1 MDTKLLIPRQP
12 YQVLLTEQYLKRVV
26 LDYGISHFYEY
37 RVSSGVSEI
46 PTSVPDGCI
55 DVMFYWSKDLKEMGA
70 DVIGTLLRPH
80 AVKVHI
86 GCHYFG
92 VRFLPGQRL
101 LFDRVPFAE
110 MIEQTLPLEDNAE
123 NRLLIEKIATA
134 PDFEGR
140 MNAFMKMY
148 LPKYIADGSNVA
160 LEVMNQQMIK
170 EIMKKKG
177 NVKIGE
183 LAADMGYSERYASRM
198 FTGRNGITPKKF
210 CRIIRFQNALQ
221 EIEEKCIENYQLCDI
236 EEIGYYDEAHL
247 IHDFKEFCGQSP
259 VKFLNELK
267 RERLRERLKIL

>member
-12 YQVLLTEQYLKRVV
+12 YQVLLTDQYLKRVV
-26 LDYGISHFYEY
+26 LAYGISHFYEY
-37 RVSSGVSEI
+37 RMSNGVSEI

-55 DVMFYWSKDLKEMGA
+55 DVMFYWSKDLNKMGA

-110 MIEQTLPLEDNAE
+110 MIEQAVPLGDNAE

-134 PDFEGR
+134 FDFER
-140 MNAFMKMY
+140 RIDAFMKMY
-148 LPKYIADGSNVA
+148 LPKYIADGSNA
-160 LEVMNQQMIK
+160 ATEIMNQQMIK

-177 NVKIGE
+177 NIKIGE
-183 LAADMGYSERYASRM
+183 LAEDMGYSERYASRM
-198 FTGRNGITPKKF
+198 FVEHNGITPKKF

-221 EIEEKCIENYQLCDI
+221 EIEERGFGDYQFCDI
-236 EEIGYYDEAHL
+236 EEFGYYDESHL

-259 VKFLNELK
+259 IKFINEIK
-267 RERLRERLKIL
+267 RERLKDRLKIL